1 MPINVPNPYSVDV
14 AISPSGGRAVGLQ
27 AAPETRYSKTR
38 MAEDL
43 KQHGLKFM
51 QKLEEWQGQIDVTR
65 SKDLINQLEESRID
79 LRTNPET
86 GYQNLQGENALERP
100 SGKSLHDEVTESF
113 KSTYDRIRAKASTQR
128 QRQILD
134 DYYQAASQ
142 KLGQD
147 VGSWV
152 VKQQDVYDK
161 AVEDQTLRTAAR
173 KAMSDDPEEQRD
185 GEFVIRDMLARK
197 AKREGVPQDTA
208 RYLGPIHLKR
218 LTSMVDADDIGGAEK
233 YLRQYGKEMT
243 AEQHLK
249 VENCIERA
257 KTDRKID
264 AAAAEIV
271 AQSNSSRAEALR
283 AVAGLDP
290 DIRSGVRKQV
300 DRFFIDKERIERE
313 ENNERADTAWR
324 MILSGEKVPTSLM
337 QDIFD
342 TDISEYKAIQ
352 TYLAKESEGG
362 VKTND
367 MNVWKSLMTMI
378 EENPERFQNEN
389 LDRYSAYLTQGTIN
403 GLKRRQAELGK
414 TGREDFIKAA
424 KQRGR
429 LEGYTKAQDQ
439 AQIEYAA
446 TEMWDQMVTANG
458 GVPPVADRDRKID
471 TLFMGSESGFF
482 GKSKWPAFKA
492 AAENRDTP
500 ITDLTSVEWMPG
512 EITDDNLGEAMR
524 DFDASINPPKVF
536 SPVQKKIATAIYTSQ
551 TLPKDVEEKARKEC
565 ERILARRKA
574 EGLSPQSA
582 KVTNR
587 AILKMAVAMHFKRN

>member
-1 MPINVPNPYSVDV
+1 MPINVPNPYSVGV
-14 AISPSGGRAVGLQ
+14 AITPAGNRAVGLQ
-27 AAPETRYSKTR
+27 AAPETRYSKQR
-38 MAEDL
+38 LSADL
-43 KQHGLKFM
+43 MDQGKEFVK
-51 QKLEEWQGQIDVTR
+51 KLDEWQSQIDVTR
-65 SKDLINQLEESRID
+65 GKDLINQLEESRID

-86 GYQNLQGENALERP
+86 GYQKLEGDNALTRP
-100 SGKSLHDEVTESF
+100 SGKSLQEEVTESF
-113 KSTYDRIRAKASTQR
+113 RAKYDEIRAKASTPR
-128 QRQILD
+128 QRQILEE
-134 DYYQAASQ
+134 YYQSASQ

-147 VGSWV
+147 VGAWM

-161 AVEDQTLRTAAR
+161 ETNQRMLETAVR
-173 KAMSDDPEEQRD
+173 KAMSDDPDEQRD
-185 GEFVIRDMLARK
+185 GEYVIRDLLAQK
-197 AKREGVPQDTA
+197 AKREGVPQDMA
-208 RYLGPIHLKR
+208 RYMGPIHLKR
-218 LTSMVDADDIGGAEK
+218 LTSMVDADDIGGAEN
-233 YLRQYGKEMT
+233 YLRQYGEEMT

-249 VENCIERA
+249 VENCIDRA
-257 KTDRKID
+257 KTDRKVD
-264 AAAAEIV
+264 AAASEILT
-271 AQSNSSRAEALR
+271 QSGGSRAEALR
-283 AVAGLDP
+283 AVAGVDP
-290 DIRSGVRKQV
+290 DIRADVRKQV

-313 ENNERADTAWR
+313 ENSERADTAWR

-342 TDISEYKAIQ
+342 TDVSEYKAIQ

-500 ITDLTSVEWMPG
+500 ITDLTSVEWVPG

-536 SPVQKKIATAIYTSQ
+536 GPVQKKIATAIYTSQ
-551 TLPKDVEEKARKEC
+551 SLPKDVEEKARKEC

-582 KVTNR
+582 RVTNR

>member
-14 AISPSGGRAVGLQ
+14 AISPSGGRAIGLQ

-86 GYQNLQGENALERP
+86 GYQKLEGENALERP
-100 SGKSLHDEVTESF
+100 SGKSLQEEVTESF
-113 KSTYDRIRAKASTQR
+113 RTTFDRIRAKASTQR
-128 QRQILD
+128 QRKILD

-142 KLGQD
+142 RLGQD
-147 VGSWV
+147 VGAWV

-161 AVEDQTLRTAAR
+161 AVEDRTLQTAVR
-173 KAMSDDPEEQRD
+173 KAMSDDPDEQRD

-197 AKREGVPQDTA
+197 SKREGVPQDSA

-218 LTSMVDADDIGGAEK
+218 LTSMVDADDIDGATN
-233 YLRQYGKEMT
+233 YLELHRDEMT
-243 AEQHLK
+243 AEQSLK
-249 VENCIERA
+249 VQNCIDRA
-257 KTDRKID
+257 KTDRRVESV
-264 AAAAEIV
+264 ASQIV
-271 AQSNSSRAEALR
+271 AESGGSRAGALR
-283 AVAGLDP
+283 AVAGVDS
-290 DIRSGVRKQV
+290 DIRADVRKQV
-300 DRFFIDKERIERE
+300 DRFLIDKERIENE
-313 ENNERADTAWR
+313 EKNERADTAWR
-324 MILSGEKVPTSLM
+324 MILSGEKVPPSLM

-342 TDISEYKAIQ
+342 TDVSEYKAIQ
-352 TYLAKESEGG
+352 TYLTKESEGG

-429 LEGYTKAQDQ
+429 LEGYTKSQDQ

-446 TEMWDQMVTANG
+446 TEMWDQMVTASG
-458 GVPPVADRDRKID
+458 GVPPVAEQDRKID
-471 TLFMGSESGFF
+471 TLFMGSESGIF

-492 AAENRDTP
+492 AAENRDKS
-500 ITDLTSVEWMPG
+500 ITDLTSVEWEPG
-512 EITDDNLGEAMR
+512 EIADVDLGEAMR

-536 SPVQKKIATAIYTSQ
+536 NPVQKKIATAIYTSQ